1 MSLPLREWA
10 QGTAKWEVSSV
21 QEGKCVLV
29 GEGLLGIETKGK
41 LLPTQATRALQ
52 RLVCCV
58 VWW

>member
-1 MSLPLREWA
+1 MREWA

-41 LLPTQATRALQ
+41 LLLTQATRALQ